1 MSKVFEALRRLEAQ
15 SDGLLVDI
23 NAEAKAILKQS
34 APTFYVEPT
43 NAEQATTILTAIPE
57 VQTQAPAPAL
67 APPPPPPARV
77 MSLRVS
83 VKSPLVPFIPIRKS
97 HARAAEE
104 YRTIRTKIIQNPLA
118 PRMIAVSSVG
128 PQDGK
133 TVSSLNLAAT
143 FALKENTRVLLVDG
157 DMRRG
162 SVGSLLGMP
171 DTLGL
176 ADILSGTTTL
186 DDAVIRTQQL
196 PGLHILPSGNRMK
209 NPAELLDSPRWPEL
223 AMQLRQRFDYV
234 IVDTPPIGIITD
246 FDLLQAE
253 SDGIVLIARQD
264 HTSRARFLA
273 AVAAIQPAR
282 LLGVILN
289 CSQDWF
295 MARDRS
301 GYVYETLPH

>member
-15 SDGLLVDI
+15 SDGLLVNI
-23 NAEAKAILKQS
+23 NAEAKAILQQS
-34 APTFYVEPT
+34 APTFYVEPVEPT
-43 NAEQATTILTAIPE
+43 KAEQATAILTAIPE
-57 VQTQAPAPAL
+57 VQTQAP
-67 APPPPPPARV
+67 PPPAPARV

-133 TVSSLNLAAT
+133 TVTSLNLAAT

-186 DDAVIRTQQL
+186 DAAVIRTQQL

-223 AMQLRQRFDYV
+223 AMQLRNRFDYV
-234 IVDTPPIGIITD
+234 ILDTPPIGIITD
-246 FDLLQAE
+246 FDLLQAQ

-282 LLGVILN
+282 LLGVVLN

-295 MARDRS
+295 LARDRS

>member
-23 NAEAKAILKQS
+23 NAEAKAILQQS
-34 APTFYVEPT
+34 APAYYEPG
-43 NAEQATTILTAIPE
+43 EATTAETATAVLTAIPE
-57 VQTQAPAPAL
+57 VHA

-104 YRTIRTKIIQNPLA
+104 YRTIRTKIIQNPAA
-118 PRMIAVSSVG
+118 PRIIAVSSVG

-133 TVSSLNLAAT
+133 TVTSLNLAAT
-143 FALKENTRVLLVDG
+143 FALKENTRVLLVDA

-176 ADILSGTTTL
+176 ADVLSGATTL
-186 DDAVIRTQQL
+186 DAAVIRTQQL

-223 AMQLRQRFDYV
+223 AVQMRHRFDYV
-234 IVDTPPIGIITD
+234 IIDTPPIGIITD
-246 FDLLQAE
+246 FDLLQAQ
-253 SDGIVLIARQD
+253 SDGVVLIARQD
-264 HTSRARFLA
+264 HTNRSRFLNA
-273 AVAAIQPAR
+273 AAAIPPSR
-282 LLGVILN
+282 LLGVVLN

-295 MARDRS
+295 LSRDRS
-301 GYVYETLPH
+301 GYVYETLPR